1 MASLASDNNTA
12 KATTPSD
19 IRAAAVQNEKEIFEK
34 LSEDQKA
41 KIPQLLNKL
50 SDAQKERWPVATQD
64 MTLYRFLE
72 ARNFDVDAAAEM
84 LLNHLEWRKTTYPI
98 KKEEWVNDAFFKA
111 GAVIPN
117 AGFDNGGRPLMVLK
131 SGRFPVDEA
140 GGDPFKYGTRDLDK
154 ALRGFLAIFTEQA
167 NTYGL
172 HARFTVIY
180 DRQDFVK
187 ARNLDLDL
195 LKAVAKILSDNQP
208 ESLQFAGLYPCG
220 FLLRGLWMIVQWFFD
235 AKTRAKIFML
245 GSPEGFADYV
255 PMDQISKDMG
265 GENEF
270 VWPHNDEKMWE
281 EKFGAFPDVTVDN
294 WQSPDWKDTEA
305 VNSDGK

>member
-41 KIPQLLNKL
+41 KIPELLNKL

-220 FLLRGLWMIVQWFFD
+220 FLLRGLWMIAQWFFD
-235 AKTRAKIFML
+235 AKTSMGHPQCIPRTLSKHPKPRPTIFKPTPKHPKSSQKHPQNIL
-245 GSPEGFADYV
+245 
-255 PMDQISKDMG
+255 
-265 GENEF
+265 
-270 VWPHNDEKMWE
+270 
-281 EKFGAFPDVTVDN
+281 
-294 WQSPDWKDTEA
+294 
-305 VNSDGK
+305 

>member
-41 KIPQLLNKL
+41 KIPELLNKL

-131 SGRFPVDEA
+131 SGRFPVNEA

-195 LKAVAKILSDNQP
+195 LKAVAKVLSDNQP
-208 ESLQFAGLYPCG
+208 ESLQFAGFVSMW
-220 FLLRGLWMIVQWFFD
+220 FLVAWI
-235 AKTRAKIFML
+235 
-245 GSPEGFADYV
+245 
-255 PMDQISKDMG
+255 MDDCTMVFRCKNTCKNFHAWLS
-265 GENEF
+265 
-270 VWPHNDEKMWE
+270 
-281 EKFGAFPDVTVDN
+281 
-294 WQSPDWKDTEA
+294 
-305 VNSDGK
+305 